1 MTRRDDDDAER
12 SDAEERRIISDDDD
26 AERSDA
32 EERRII
38 RVDDDAGST
47 W

>member
-1 MTRRDDDDAER
+1 MTNADDDAEQ
-12 SDAEERRIISDDDD
+12 
-26 AERSDA
+26 SDA